1 MQFKQWLIL
10 SESVQ
15 ANLKNWLDSWA
26 AYLQKNDPDTLKEVK
41 PVIDSML
48 VDTNKQNMIK
58 QALTS
63 TTSTKNH
70 DNQNYFR
77 YLIGFATTK
86 PNFRVEDLQRALDA
100 VDWMLQTNKLTNTQA
115 STAGWYNVGKNA
127 PEYIKEKETEGII
140 AAQPSK
146 TQQLKMKKAGIAP
159 DELTPIAKSKEYKLY
174 MVNGVDP
181 ENKAEVNK
189 KHMMLCKYGKGSNW
203 CTADPTGTYH
213 EQYAK
218 NNIFILHQND
228 QPMYQFAK
236 VQDDV
241 NHDTLQF
248 MNKNDQLICV
258 VEPSSFK
265 FLLEH
270 TPYEVEF
277 YNLIPDLSDSFIKM
291 TTEAKKV
298 IFKNYINL
306 LNGESEKYE
315 EVESEIATDV
325 VANLI
330 ETTDD
335 LAMIVDD
342 AFMSKRIGK
351 KAEVNMAGLEEF
363 MDATSPRLYKLASR
377 LYPEEFFDHF
387 RDQMLDVISN
397 DIPPAEYD
405 DHNDKQNYLAIVVS
419 QLKPPLL
426 QIFIKDILEDFV
438 NHVKNVKD
446 EIEKESNIIE
456 RQFGWL
462 HNNNKYLQLKELIR
476 NTAQN
481 IIRNP
486 RIMAIIEKE
495 LDYLN

>member
-1 MQFKQWLIL
+1 
-10 SESVQ
+10 
-15 ANLKNWLDSWA
+15 
-26 AYLQKNDPDTLKEVK
+26 
-41 PVIDSML
+41 
-48 VDTNKQNMIK
+48 
-58 QALTS
+58 
-63 TTSTKNH
+63 
-70 DNQNYFR
+70 
-77 YLIGFATTK
+77 
-86 PNFRVEDLQRALDA
+86 
-100 VDWMLQTNKLTNTQA
+100 
-115 STAGWYNVGKNA
+115 
-127 PEYIKEKETEGII
+127 
-140 AAQPSK
+140 
-146 TQQLKMKKAGIAP
+146 
-159 DELTPIAKSKEYKLY
+159 
-174 MVNGVDP
+174 
-181 ENKAEVNK
+181 
-189 KHMMLCKYGKGSNW
+189 
-203 CTADPTGTYH
+203 
-213 EQYAK
+213 
-218 NNIFILHQND
+218 
-228 QPMYQFAK
+228 
-236 VQDDV
+236 
-241 NHDTLQF
+241 
-248 MNKNDQLICV
+248 
-258 VEPSSFK
+258 
-265 FLLEH
+265 
-270 TPYEVEF
+270 
-277 YNLIPDLSDSFIKM
+277 M